1 MSSIDNHFYWPQ
13 ARERGSHTTKAL
25 CNNCWYQSTLEE
37 FQIFWTKH
45 VQHRYYKSRVYLQ
58 LVSIFQKLGIKGKIV
73 SMPFHWK
80 FSTDHWRIST
90 RIKGY
95 IRLPICYAPLKIY
108 EELRTSHCD
117 SLLTC
122 LLIWRLFSHHH
133 RISCFNAATFFHLSY
148 LVQCLD
154 SWRML
159 RILHNFFFSQSI

>member
-45 VQHRYYKSRVYLQ
+45 VQHSRYKFRVYLQ
-58 LVSIFQKLGIKGKIV
+58 LVSIFQKLEIKGKIV

-90 RIKGY
+90 QIKGY
-95 IRLPICYAPLKIY
+95 IWLPICYAPLKMYSSNKI
-108 EELRTSHCD
+108 TK
-117 SLLTC
+117 TW
-122 LLIWRLFSHHH
+122 IQ
-133 RISCFNAATFFHLSY
+133 ISCQN
-148 LVQCLD
+148 
-154 SWRML
+154 W
-159 RILHNFFFSQSI
+159 NGFFSNISHQMMI